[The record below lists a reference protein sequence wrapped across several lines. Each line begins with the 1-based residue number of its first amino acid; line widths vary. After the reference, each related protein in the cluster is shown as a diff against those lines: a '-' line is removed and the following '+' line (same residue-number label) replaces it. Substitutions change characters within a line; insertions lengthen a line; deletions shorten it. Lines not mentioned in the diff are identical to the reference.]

1 MCAKYYSTKCV
12 DLGIMGTQ
20 RKAHLTQLWESGD
33 FLEEEGY
40 TNLSQVSWANAGA
53 CSHVPGWE
61 RQGEEPAS

>member
-1 MCAKYYSTKCV
+1 
-12 DLGIMGTQ
+12 MGTQ